1 MRREKW
7 LVQAKKADFN
17 ALAQKYHIN
26 PVTARIIRNRDNITE
41 DDYQNY
47 LYGDETGLHAPWQ
60 MKDMETA
67 VEILITKITEK
78 KHIRIIGDYDI
89 DGVCSTYILTDGLEA
104 AGAVVSMDIPDRIKD
119 GYGINEHLI
128 DKAWQDGV
136 DTIVTCDNG
145 IAAIEQIAYAKELGM
160 TVIVTD
166 HHEIPYEETEQG
178 RRFLRV
184 NADATINP
192 KQPDCGYPYKLLC
205 GGAVAYKLIQALYA
219 RLGRIPDQA
228 GIILEKYIVFA
239 AIATIGDVVD
249 LTGENRILAK
259 LGLNRIAGTNNNG
272 LLALA
277 EANALDLNHI
287 TSYHIGF
294 VLGPCLNAGGRLETA
309 KLSFG
314 LFYEK
319 DPSRA
324 AETAKRL
331 KELNDKRK
339 EYTEEGVEFALQ
351 ECEKY
356 GEDKILVLYLPKVHE
371 SIAGII
377 AGRVREKLWKPVI
390 ILTRAEEGV
399 KGSARSIEGCNIFEE
414 LTGCRELLD
423 RFGGHEMAAGLSLKE
438 ENIEKLRT
446 MLNHKT
452 ALTDE
457 DLIPKV
463 WIDTRLPF
471 EYITNDFVEELS
483 LLEPFGKGNEKPVFA
498 EKDVSIAGIRIIG
511 KNKDSLKLTLLSGQH
526 FPMPAL
532 IFRKADEFLSEIEK
546 AYGKEQL
553 RAVQI
558 GLTNSVRMS
567 IIYYPQVNVFRGIAE
582 KQIIINNYC
591 FSNTSV

>member
-17 ALAQKYHIN
+17 TLAQKYHIN

-41 DDYQNY
+41 DDYQSY
-47 LYGDETGLHAPWQ
+47 LYGDEAGLHVPWQ
-60 MKDMETA
+60 MKDMEKA
-67 VEILITKITEK
+67 VKILITKITEK

-166 HHEIPYEETEQG
+166 HHEIPYEEMEQG

-259 LGLNRIAGTNNNG
+259 LGLNRIAGTDNNG

-339 EYTEEGVEFALQ
+339 EYTEEGVELALQ

-356 GEDKILVLYLPKVHE
+356 REDKILVLYLPQVHE

-390 ILTRAEEGV
+390 ILTRAEEGA

-511 KNKDSLKLTLLSGQH
+511 KNKDSLKLTLLSGRH

-532 IFRKADEFLSEIEK
+532 LFRKADEFLSEIEK

-553 RAVQI
+553 HAVQM

-591 FSNTSV
+591 FSNISV

>member
-41 DDYQNY
+41 DDYQSY
-47 LYGDETGLHAPWQ
+47 LYGDEAGLHVPWQ
-60 MKDMETA
+60 MKDMEKA

-166 HHEIPYEETEQG
+166 HHEIPYEEMEQG

-259 LGLNRIAGTNNNG
+259 LGLNRIAGTDNNG

-339 EYTEEGVEFALQ
+339 EYTEEGVELALQ

-356 GEDKILVLYLPKVHE
+356 REDKILVLYLPQVHE

-390 ILTRAEEGV
+390 ILTRAEEGA

-511 KNKDSLKLTLLSGQH
+511 KNKDSLKLTLLSGRH

-532 IFRKADEFLSEIEK
+532 LFRKADEFLSEIEK

-553 RAVQI
+553 HAVQM

-591 FSNTSV
+591 FSNISV